1 MPPDHVHFNGS
12 VNLADAGSVMREIV
26 ARVPSGLR
34 RIPDGET
41 GDRGN
46 WIFFQM
52 QKFLQSPSL
61 VPAQPLNAAD
71 GDYEQLPQLRLADGV
86 DPAEMKWPDLGYAE
100 AYLGS
105 YETFSA
111 LREEGVIPSG
121 VRFQVEYPTPLA
133 SIGGYIVPEQ
143 QQALL
148 GSYERAM
155 FADLDRLLTAIPH
168 DEVALQWDVAVEF
181 GILEESFVPGGAQ
194 AFDAIVAGLVRC
206 VDTVPADVPAGL
218 HLCYGDYG
226 HEHFKQPESL
236 TLQVRVLNAVSAAAG
251 RTVSFVS
258 FTVPQYQ
265 REESYFAPLA
275 DLAAGPSSMSRSC
288 RITRRIRHRA
298 PPVIRCGSSTLPW
311 RPARAAAVPG
321 ASALNAAWVAR
332 AGKRSRD
339 CSTCTARSSLRAR
352 FSPLTRGSRGCL
364 PRASAPVRAFPACT
378 AAAGCRPDP
387 ARRSAK
393 PQWR

>member
-12 VNLADAGSVMREIV
+12 VSLADAGSVMREIV
-26 ARVPSGLR
+26 ARVPRGLR

-52 QKFLQSPSL
+52 QKFLQSPLL
-61 VPAQPLNAAD
+61 VPARPLDAAD

-86 DPAEMKWPDLGYAE
+86 DPAQMRWPDLGYAE

-105 YETFSA
+105 YEAFSA
-111 LREEGVIPSG
+111 LREEGMIPAG

-148 GSYERAM
+148 GSYEQAM
-155 FADLDRLLTAIPH
+155 FADLDRLLAAIPPG
-168 DEVALQWDVAVEF
+168 EVAVQWDVAVEF
-181 GILEESFVPGGAQ
+181 GVLEESFAPGGAQ
-194 AFDAIVAGLVRC
+194 AFDAIIAGLVRC
-206 VDTVPADVPAGL
+206 VDAVPAEVPVGL

-226 HEHFKQPESL
+226 HQHFKQPESL
-236 TLQVRVLNAVSAAAG
+236 ALQVRVLNAVTAAAG
-251 RTVSFVS
+251 RPVSFVS

-275 DLAAGPSSMSRSC
+275 GLAAGPGTELNFALVPYHPADQAPGTTGDQVRLIDAALAASPDGSRAWGIC
-288 RITRRIRHRA
+288 TE
-298 PPVIRCGSSTLPW
+298 CGM
-311 RPARAAAVPG
+311 G
-321 ASALNAAWVAR
+321 R
-332 AGKRSRD
+332 AGREEIPGLLDLHRD
-339 CSTCTARSSLRAR
+339 I
-352 FSPLTRGSRGCL
+352 
-364 PRASAPVRAFPACT
+364 V
-378 AAAGCRPDP
+378 AAG
-387 ARRSAK
+387 
-393 PQWR
+393 

>member
-12 VNLADAGSVMREIV
+12 VNLVDAGSVMREIV
-26 ARVPSGLR
+26 SRVPAGLR

-52 QKFLQSPSL
+52 QKFQQSPLL
-61 VPAQPLNAAD
+61 VPARPLDAAE

-105 YETFSA
+105 YETFAA
-111 LREEGVIPSG
+111 LRAEGVIPAG

-148 GSYERAM
+148 GSYEQAM
-155 FADLDRLLTAIPH
+155 FADLDRLLAAIPH
-168 DEVALQWDVAVEF
+168 DDVAVQWDVAVEF

-194 AFDAIVAGLVRC
+194 AFDAIIAGLVRC
-206 VDTVPADVPAGL
+206 VDIVPADVPVGL

-226 HEHFKQPESL
+226 HQHFKQPESL
-236 TLQVRVLNAVSAAAG
+236 ALQVRVLNAVGAAAG

-275 DLAAGPSSMSRSC
+275 GLAADPDTELNFALVPYHPADQAPGTTADQVRLIDAALAASPGGSRAWGIC
-288 RITRRIRHRA
+288 TE
-298 PPVIRCGSSTLPW
+298 CGM
-311 RPARAAAVPG
+311 G
-321 ASALNAAWVAR
+321 R
-332 AGKRSRD
+332 AGRD
-339 CSTCTARSSLRAR
+339 EIPGLLDLHREI
-352 FSPLTRGSRGCL
+352 
-364 PRASAPVRAFPACT
+364 VV
-378 AAAGCRPDP
+378 AG
-387 ARRSAK
+387 
-393 PQWR
+393 